1 MNRQILIVVLVI
13 GVITMMACGG
23 TMKGIDRYTG
33 KRVHFSYEDHN
44 FGSGEI
50 QMTMPD
56 GERFVGNLVD
66 DPSETQDAGKGYP
79 NVYEFPGN
87 TDVFLT
93 GDKGA
98 KMKCKFRLSDKVLGF
113 RGGGYGIC
121 ETEDGRVIDMFPR

>member
-1 MNRQILIVVLVI
+1 
-13 GVITMMACGG
+13 MMACGG

-50 QMTMPD
+50 QTTMPD
-56 GERFVGNLVD
+56 GEHFVGNIVD
-66 DPSETQDAGKGYP
+66 ESSEVQDTGKGYP

-93 GDKGA
+93 GDNGTQ
-98 KMKCKFRLSDKVLGF
+98 MKCKFRLSDKVLGF

>member
-1 MNRQILIVVLVI
+1 MKKQILIVVLIICIIAVL
-13 GVITMMACGG
+13 ACGG

-44 FGSGEI
+44 FGTGEI

-56 GERFVGNLVD
+56 GERFVGHIVD
-66 DPSETQDAGKGYP
+66 ESSETEDAGGGYP

-87 TDVFLT
+87 TEVFLV
-93 GDKGA
+93 GDKGT
-98 KMKCKFRLSDKVLGF
+98 KMKCKFRLSDKVLRW

-121 ETEDGRVIDMFPR
+121 ETEDGRVIDMFTR